1 MKKNDLSEPTLID
14 VFNFFFRSGFPSIIG
29 DKATAVG
36 LAIIFKWN
44 SLMRPADFRMAN
56 SELESLSGCDSHLGR
71 TRQKILDDCKIG
83 GVPLFT
89 YVSNGT
95 RRAGTYRI
103 NTNLLPNYDQIMTKL
118 TPNYGHIGNDLREET
133 EEETEKDPPDYPID
147 GYIPEGKKAKGSLK
161 GRSKE
166 EIDFLWEGYE
176 YYGYTRVKYDN
187 ELTRYGYDHMKECLD
202 ARIDQE
208 EKGKQPE
215 DPLAYMATIVRN
227 KWMEKANG

>member
-1 MKKNDLSEPTLID
+1 MNNNRTNPTYLD
-14 VFNFFFRSGFPSIIG
+14 VLNFYYKRGFPSILG
-29 DKATAVG
+29 EKANSMALG
-36 LAIIFKWN
+36 IIHKWN
-44 SLMRPADFRMAN
+44 DLVRPAEFRMSN
-56 SELESLSGCDSHLGR
+56 SELQGLSGATSHVGR
-71 TRQKILDDCKIG
+71 TRQKILDECKIA

-95 RRAGTYRI
+95 KRAGTYKI
-103 NTNLLPNYDQIMTKL
+103 NTNLLPIYDQSMTNL
-118 TPNYGHIGNDLREET
+118 RPIFGHIGNDLREET
-133 EEETEKDPPDYPID
+133 EKEKETDPPDYPID
-147 GYIPEGKKAKGSLK
+147 GYIPEGRKVKGSLA

-176 YYGYTRVKYDN
+176 YYGYTRLKYDN

-208 EKGKQPE
+208 EKGKQPD
-215 DPLAYMATIVRN
+215 DPMAYMATIVRN